1 MGNIFKKSKVSRI
14 TTQDRAVLQLKQQ
27 RDKLRQYQRRV
38 ETSLEKDRVLAKTL
52 LAAGKKPQALLLLR
66 KKRYQEGLLEN
77 TDRQLHNIE
86 QLAADIE
93 FASVEVQVVDGLKAG
108 NKALQDINATMD
120 LDEIAQIM
128 EETQEAAA
136 KQEEINAMLSGVLTS
151 EDEDAVLQ
159 ELDKLIQE
167 EVDELPVVAASGDV
181 EAEEEEEEILTL
193 PIVPDDKIKVK
204 EERNT
209 RQLEAAS

>member
-1 MGNIFKKSKVSRI
+1 MIEYIADFS
-14 TTQDRAVLQLKQQ
+14 
-27 RDKLRQYQRRV
+27 
-38 ETSLEKDRVLAKTL
+38 
-52 LAAGKKPQALLLLR
+52 QALLLLR

-193 PIVPDDKIKVK
+193 PIVPDDKIRVK